1 MSFKK
6 ILTHPSRTKIIRMLT
21 KGMGVRE
28 VAKRIRE
35 MHPDDRKLHLTPG
48 TLQKF
53 RKEKL
58 DLDAEALKEIKEA
71 EKGKQEVREEKK
83 EDTQLKGM
91 PVYKEKLKEAVD
103 LHIDIRQQLANLSVL
118 INARIEDIFDR
129 AQRGNA
135 STNEEQNLQKYFATY
150 VTVLE
155 KWAKY
160 IDKIADQTIE
170 TNVNITVIE
179 DQMAVIREC
188 IRETLMEV
196 NPEMAVKFFEKLE
209 RKLSALSYRAQGMS
223 FGEMRHGV
231 KVLSADIVE
240 EITADED
247 SAAQ

>member
-35 MHPDDRKLHLTPG
+35 MHPDDKKLHLTPT

-71 EKGKQEVREEKK
+71 EKGKKEMREEKK
-83 EDTQLKGM
+83 EDAQLKSM
-91 PVYKEKLKEAVD
+91 PVYKEVLHKALD
-103 LHIDIRQQLANLSVL
+103 THIDIRQSLANIEAL
-118 INARIEDIFDR
+118 ISARIEDIFDR
-129 AQRGNA
+129 AQRGQA

-150 VTVLE
+150 ITALE
-155 KWAKY
+155 RWAKY
-160 IDKIADQTIE
+160 IDKIADHTVE

-196 NPEMAVKFFEKLE
+196 NPELAVKFFAKLE
-209 RKLSALSYRAQGMS
+209 QKLSMLSYRAQNMS
-223 FGEMRHGV
+223 FGEIRQNV
-231 KVLSADIVE
+231 KVLSADVE
-240 EITADED
+240 EISADD
-247 SAAQ
+247 STDSQ

>member
-1 MSFKK
+1 MSFNK

-28 VAKRIRE
+28 VAKIIRE
-35 MHPDDRKLHLTPG
+35 MHPDNKKLHLTPT

-58 DLDAEALKEIKEA
+58 DLDAEAIKEIKEA
-71 EKGKQEVREEKK
+71 ESDKREVRDEKK
-83 EDTQLKGM
+83 ENTQLKGM
-91 PVYKEKLKEAVD
+91 PIYKEKLQEALD

-118 INARIEDIFDR
+118 INARIENIFNR
-129 AQRGNA
+129 AQLGGV

-150 VTVLE
+150 ITVLE

-188 IRETLMEV
+188 IRETLMEID
-196 NPEMAVKFFEKLE
+196 PEMAVRFFSKLE
-209 RKLSALSYRAQGMS
+209 RKLSTLSYRTQNTS
-223 FGEMRHGV
+223 FGEMHQNV
-231 KVLSADIVE
+231 KVLSANVE
-240 EITADED
+240 EITTDD
-247 SAAQ
+247 ISD

>member
-1 MSFKK
+1 
-6 ILTHPSRTKIIRMLT
+6 MLT
-21 KGMGVRE
+21 RGMGVRE

-35 MHPDDRKLHLTPG
+35 MHPEDKKLHLTPT

-58 DLDAEALKEIKEA
+58 DLNAEALKEIKEA
-71 EKGKQEVREEKK
+71 ERDKKEVREEKK
-83 EDTQLKGM
+83 ENTQLKGM
-91 PVYKEKLKEAVD
+91 PIYKEKLQEAVD

-118 INARIEDIFDR
+118 ISARIEAIFDR
-129 AQRGNA
+129 AQYGNA

-150 VTVLE
+150 ITVLE

-196 NPEMAVKFFEKLE
+196 NPELAVKFFSKLE
-209 RKLSALSYRAQGMS
+209 RKLSTLSYRAQNTG
-223 FGEMRHGV
+223 FGEMHQNV
-231 KVLSADIVE
+231 KVLSADVADVVDIEEIVE
-240 EITADED
+240 DD
-247 SAAQ
+247 SSDTD

>member
-1 MSFKK
+1 MSFNK
-6 ILTHPSRTKIIRMLT
+6 ILTHPSRTKIIRMLNQ
-21 KGMGVRE
+21 GLGVRE

-35 MHPDDRKLHLTPG
+35 MHPDDKKLHLTPT

-58 DLDAEALKEIKEA
+58 DLNAEALKEIKEA
-71 EKGKQEVREEKK
+71 EKGKREVREEKR
-83 EDTQLKGM
+83 EDTQLKSI
-91 PVYKEKLKEAVD
+91 PVYKEKLQEALDV
-103 LHIDIRQQLANLSVL
+103 HIDIRQQLANLSVL
-118 INARIEDIFDR
+118 INARIEDIFNR
-129 AQRGNA
+129 AQYGNA

-150 VTVLE
+150 ITVLE

-196 NPEMAVKFFEKLE
+196 NPELAVRFFAKLE
-209 RKLSALSYRAQGMS
+209 QKLSMLSYRTQSTS
-223 FGEMRHGV
+223 FGEMHQNV
-231 KVLSADIVE
+231 KVLSADVE
-240 EITADED
+240 EISADD
-247 SAAQ
+247 Q

>member
-1 MSFKK
+1 
-6 ILTHPSRTKIIRMLT
+6 MLT

-28 VAKRIRE
+28 VAKIIRE
-35 MHPDDRKLHLTPG
+35 MHPDNKKLHLTPT

-58 DLDAEALKEIKEA
+58 DLDAEAIKEIKEA
-71 EKGKQEVREEKK
+71 ESDKREVRDEKK
-83 EDTQLKGM
+83 ENTQLKGM
-91 PVYKEKLKEAVD
+91 PIYKEKLQEALD

-118 INARIEDIFDR
+118 INARIENIFNR
-129 AQRGNA
+129 AQLGGV

-150 VTVLE
+150 ITVLE

-188 IRETLMEV
+188 IRETLMEID
-196 NPEMAVKFFEKLE
+196 PEMAVRFFSKLE
-209 RKLSALSYRAQGMS
+209 RKLSTLSYRTQNTS
-223 FGEMRHGV
+223 FGEMHQNV
-231 KVLSADIVE
+231 KVLSANVE
-240 EITADED
+240 EITTDD
-247 SAAQ
+247 ISD